1 MIHELH
7 QVDHQLLAEYQLV
20 EEHRS
25 RLWGL
30 YSWIISHRLGN
41 FYGMK
46 RSTDQDSA
54 TGLGEHNA
62 TAKPKIAITTKQ
74 LSGRKNE
81 SRTDSSSCPAIVILA
96 PSIIAPW

>member
-1 MIHELH
+1 VIHELH
-7 QVDHQLLAEYQLV
+7 QVDHQLLAEYQLA

-25 RLWGL
+25 KLWGL

-41 FYGMK
+41 SCGMK

-54 TGLGEHNA
+54 TGLGEHTA

-81 SRTDSSSCPAIVILA
+81 ICIDSSF
-96 PSIIAPW
+96 